1 MKSEKTEMKS
11 RKIRRKQFGFNISNE
26 TFAENSWYFRNALV
40 RANYNDWQNGIH
52 ATTKYLEMFFE
63 NLLMSAGHELKN
75 RYMHIDYDNQ
85 SAIQSENGKRNG
97 KWKVLV

>member
-1 MKSEKTEMKS
+1 
-11 RKIRRKQFGFNISNE
+11 
-26 TFAENSWYFRNALV
+26 
-40 RANYNDWQNGIH
+40 
-52 ATTKYLEMFFE
+52 MFFE